1 MSLFNIGLLIVV
13 IWILLYSLVDRIC
26 SCAQICTHLKYCV
39 SCGKSDGDMDL
50 YKTKG
55 DCDETRRC

>member
-26 SCAQICTHLKYCV
+26 SCAQKCTYLKYWAG
-39 SCGKSDGDMDL
+39 CGNADGDENEQE
-50 YKTKG
+50 KQ
-55 DCDETRRC
+55 